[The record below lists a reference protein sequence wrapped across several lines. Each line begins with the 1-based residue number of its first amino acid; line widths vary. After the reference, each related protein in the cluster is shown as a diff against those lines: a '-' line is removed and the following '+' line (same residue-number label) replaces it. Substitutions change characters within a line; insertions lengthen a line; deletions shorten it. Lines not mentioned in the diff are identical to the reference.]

1 MALVSAATLSSADPT
16 ASRRRWLALA
26 AALTGAFMA
35 IVDAFIVN
43 IALPDI
49 RTSLHASFGQ
59 AQFVIAGYGL
69 TYAVALITGGRLGD
83 LVGRRR
89 MFVLGLTGFTLAS
102 LACGLASNITALI
115 GARLLQGLAAAA
127 MFPQVL
133 SLMRVTFT
141 DPRERAVAFALLGA
155 TQGLGA
161 VTGQIAGG
169 FLVNADL
176 WRLGWRPIF
185 LINGPIGLVTALAA
199 LRFIDESRA
208 DVARRL
214 DLTGVAIN
222 AAAFTLLLYPLLEGR
237 DAGWPLWSF
246 VMLGLSVPAIGFFGW
261 HQYRKT
267 LAEAAPLMDTRL
279 FRHRAF
285 VVGIVAALLL
295 GSILISFFMILAFV
309 LQAGLGFTPV
319 KAALVFAPL
328 ALAYAFASFLAGRAG
343 ERRRLLLLAGGIILT
358 AGYVIT
364 AVVDRLAGTPLSGLE
379 LVPMLIVI
387 GIGQG
392 LVFTPLFNVT
402 LSSIPTEHSGAA
414 AGVLSTMPQAG
425 GALGVAVV
433 GLLFFGTLHAGMAA
447 GAGAADA
454 YRSAFFAALLYD
466 IAAAAVIMLLLTALP
481 ADEVD

>member
-1 MALVSAATLSSADPT
+1 MALASATTLSSANPLT
-16 ASRRRWLALA
+16 ARRRWLALA
-26 AALTGAFMA
+26 VALTGAFMA

-59 AQFVIAGYGL
+59 AQFVVAGYAL

-89 MFVLGLTGFTLAS
+89 MFMLGLTGFTLAS
-102 LACGLASNITALI
+102 LACGLAPNVTALI

-141 DPRERAVAFALLGA
+141 DPRERAIAFALLGA
-155 TQGLGA
+155 VQGLGA
-161 VTGQIAGG
+161 VIGQIGG
-169 FLVNADL
+169 GLLVSADL
-176 WRLGWRPIF
+176 WHLGWRPIF
-185 LINGPIGLVTALAA
+185 LINGPIGLVTVLAA

-208 DVARRL
+208 DSAHRL

-246 VMLGLSVPAIGFFGW
+246 AMLALAAPSIGMFGW
-261 HQYRKT
+261 HQHRKT
-267 LAEAAPLMDTRL
+267 VAQTSPLMDTRL

-285 VVGIVAALLL
+285 VLGIIAALLL

-309 LQAGLGFTPV
+309 LQAGFGLTPV
-319 KAALVFAPL
+319 HAALVFAPL
-328 ALAYAFASFLAGRAG
+328 ALAYALASFLAGRVSK
-343 ERRRLLLLAGGIILT
+343 RRRLLLLAGGVILT
-358 AGYVIT
+358 TGYAIT
-364 AVVDRLAGTPLSGLE
+364 ATVDRLAGAPLSSLE

-402 LSSIPTEHSGAA
+402 LSSIPVEHSGAA

-433 GLLFFGTLHAGMAA
+433 GLLFFGTLHASLAS
-447 GAGAADA
+447 GAGPAEA
-454 YRSAFFAALLYD
+454 YRSAFFAALIYD
-466 IAAAAVIMLLLTALP
+466 IAAAAVITLLLAALP
-481 ADEVD
+481 ASETQ